1 MINNKYTQTDKFRDL
16 MKQMLVMECES
27 KCEISKINLYY
38 RIHFKHI
45 NLKYFVGIFWELTTI
60 DT

>member
-1 MINNKYTQTDKFRDL
+1 